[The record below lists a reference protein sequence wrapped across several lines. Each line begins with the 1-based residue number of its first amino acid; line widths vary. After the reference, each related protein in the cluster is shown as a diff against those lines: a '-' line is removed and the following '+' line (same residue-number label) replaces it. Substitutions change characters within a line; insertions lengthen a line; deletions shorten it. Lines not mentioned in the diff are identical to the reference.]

1 MGNLMA
7 RLWIVSA
14 HCGTLLETIPH
25 DPLENPMEERLTELE
40 IKSMH
45 QEKTIQEL
53 NDMVYRQELAL
64 ERLQLEVQQLR
75 QQLLTAAPSI
85 NVAEEEEPPPPH
97 Y

>member
-1 MGNLMA
+1 
-7 RLWIVSA
+7 
-14 HCGTLLETIPH
+14 
-25 DPLENPMEERLTELE
+25 MEERLTELE
-40 IKSMH
+40 IKAMH

-53 NDMVYRQELAL
+53 NDMVYRQELTL

-75 QQLLTAAPSI
+75 QQLMTATPAL